1 MSTAAIREG
10 ADAALGWL
18 GVPVEQLPLLALS
31 RPSGTAPMAQRVL
44 ATTRDPCARSYAA
57 QALGV
62 ASREQGDVR
71 QAVKFLR
78 AALAAAA
85 SCGSEREADVQAS
98 LGPTLAYAGRS
109 AEAVRHMDEAVSKV
123 SGVMA
128 ERVRLRRGAL
138 LHILGRTDEAVDDFR
153 RAARRLRAAGDSIW
167 EARALINLSQAL
179 IDRGDAQ
186 AAEGALS
193 RAEALLHASDQDF
206 EAAVARCNRGL
217 AASLLGNVP
226 AALAHYDAAEKMYAA
241 AGAHPLEL
249 AESRSAA
256 LLAAG
261 LHADALRHSQ
271 EAVRIL
277 RAQGTSPAY
286 LANALLRVA
295 DAALAAE
302 EPDLARASAV
312 EAARLFRRQGRDRGE
327 TLARIK
333 VAQARY
339 ASGELSSRLLS
350 DASAAAAAADAHRVP
365 EAVEAHVL
373 AADVAL
379 ARGDPA
385 AEAHLV
391 RAARARSGRPTAGRV
406 LGWYAA
412 ARRAQ
417 VTGRR
422 RAVFDACEQ
431 GLRILDAYQLSLGA
445 VEMRAAATA
454 HGSALA
460 AIASRE
466 ALAAGDPRLLLRWT
480 ERWRAT
486 TFSLPPVRPPDDSAL
501 ADVLATLRQQT
512 RLISEATASG
522 KPTGGLERE
531 RRRVEDE
538 VRRHVLRTS
547 GAATEAGVARGDV
560 DVDEIL
566 AALGDTR
573 LVEISRLDARLHV
586 LVATADGARRYAGG
600 TWEATL
606 REAEF
611 TRFAL
616 QRLAY
621 HAQPGGPP
629 DDSPGARP
637 GAARDPARAI
647 AASAAAL
654 EASAARFQQE
664 LFAAALT
671 ELGDG
676 PLVIAPPAALHAVP
690 WGALPVLDDR
700 LVSVVP
706 SAQTWLRGRAADAP
720 AGRQVAVVVGPGLE
734 GAATEAAELAGRYPH
749 AELLAAGAATAENVL
764 ACLEGR
770 WLAHIAAH
778 GSFRAD
784 NPLFSSL
791 MLDDGPLTVH
801 DLQRLERAPYRIV
814 LSCCDG
820 GVTGSAGADELLGLV
835 AALGQ
840 LGTAGVI
847 APVVAVNDA
856 ATVPVTLRLHERLA
870 GGATTAAALR
880 DARLSL
886 RDEPWSYA
894 AARAFV
900 AFGAT

>member
-1 MSTAAIREG
+1 MSRAAIRDDAE
-10 ADAALGWL
+10 AALAWL
-18 GVPVEQLPLLALS
+18 DVPVEQLPLLALS
-31 RPSGTAPMAQRVL
+31 RPAETAPVAERVL
-44 ATTRDPCARSYAA
+44 ASTRDPYARSYAG

-62 ASREQGDVR
+62 ASRERGNVALSVR
-71 QAVKFLR
+71 HLR
-78 AALAAAA
+78 AALVTAA

-98 LGPTLAYAGRS
+98 LASSLAYAGRS
-109 AEAVRHMDEAVSKV
+109 AEAIRHMDEALGKV
-123 SGVMA
+123 SGVVA
-128 ERVRLRRGAL
+128 ARVRLRRGGL
-138 LHILGRTDEAVDDFR
+138 MQILGRPAEAVDDLR
-153 RAARRLRAAGDSIW
+153 RAARSLRTAGDTAW
-167 EARALINLSQAL
+167 EIRALINLSNAL
-179 IDRGDAQ
+179 IDQGAAR
-186 AAEGALS
+186 AAEDVLT
-193 RAEALLHASDQDF
+193 RAEALLSDAEQPF

-226 AALAHYDAAEKMYAA
+226 AALAHFDAAEPMYAA
-241 AGAHPLEL
+241 AGSHPWEL

-271 EAVRIL
+271 RAAGIL
-277 RAQGTSPAY
+277 RSHGGSAAY
-286 LANALLRVA
+286 LANAVLRVA
-295 DAALAAE
+295 EAALAAA
-302 EPDLARASAV
+302 EPELARTSAI
-312 EAARLFRRQGRDRGE
+312 EAAQIFRRQRRDRGE
-327 TLARIK
+327 VLARI
-333 VAQARY
+333 VIARARY
-339 ASGELSSRLLS
+339 AAGERSRRLLR
-350 DASAAAAAADAHRVP
+350 DAAAAAAAADTHRLS

-379 ARGDPA
+379 ALHDQAA
-385 AEAHLV
+385 AEPHLV
-391 RAARARSGRPTAGRV
+391 RAARARSGMSTAGQV

-417 VTGRR
+417 GAGQRK
-422 RAVFDACEQ
+422 AVFDACEH
-431 GLRILDAYQLSLGA
+431 GLCILDAYQLSLGA

-454 HGSALA
+454 HGGALA
-460 AIASRE
+460 AMAARA
-466 ALAAGDPRLLLRWT
+466 ALDADDPRLLLRWT

-486 TFSLPPVRPPDDSAL
+486 TFALPPVRPPDDSDL
-501 ADVLATLRQQT
+501 AAALATLRHQT

-522 KPTGGLERE
+522 RPARGLERE
-531 RRRVEDE
+531 RRRVEEE

-547 GAATEAGVARGDV
+547 GDDSHAGAPRGDV
-560 DVDEIL
+560 DVAEIL
-566 AALGDTR
+566 AALGETR
-573 LVEISRLDARLHV
+573 LVEISRLDGRLHV
-586 LVATADGARRYAGG
+586 LVATSAGIRRHDGGAWDA
-600 TWEATL
+600 AL

-616 QRLAY
+616 ERLAY
-621 HAQPGGPP
+621 HAQPAAG
-629 DDSPGARP
+629 PGAGLEPVR
-637 GAARDPARAI
+637 ARQAV

-654 EASAARFQQE
+654 EASAERLQRE
-664 LFAAALT
+664 LFAGAMA

-676 PLVIAPPAALHAVP
+676 PLLIAPPAALHAVP
-690 WGALPVLDDR
+690 WGALPALTDR

-706 SAQTWLRGRAADAP
+706 SALTWLRGREARPPD
-720 AGRQVAVVVGPGLE
+720 GRLVAVVMGPGLA
-734 GAATEAAELAGRYPH
+734 GAATEVAGLASRYPD
-749 AELLAAGAATAENVL
+749 AEVLDAGAATAENVL
-764 ACLEGR
+764 ASLEGR

-801 DLQRLERAPYRIV
+801 DLQRLKRAPYRLV
-814 LSCCDG
+814 LSCCDS

-870 GGATTAAALR
+870 RGATTAAALR
-880 DARLSL
+880 DARQSL
-886 RDEPWSYA
+886 RDEPWAYA

-900 AFGAT
+900 AFGAA

>member
-1 MSTAAIREG
+1 MSLAGTGDGAAEPARLE
-10 ADAALGWL
+10 
-18 GVPVEQLPLLALS
+18 VPVEELPLLALS
-31 RPSGTAPMAQRVL
+31 RPAEVARMAKRAL
-44 ATTRDPCARSYAA
+44 ATTSDPAARSYAA
-57 QALGV
+57 HALGI
-62 ASREQGDVR
+62 ASREQGDVAG
-71 QAVKFLR
+71 AVRYLR
-78 AALAAAA
+78 TALAAAA
-85 SCGSEREADVQAS
+85 SCGREREADVQAT
-98 LGPTLAYAGRS
+98 LGPTLVYAGKS
-109 AEAVRHMDEAVSKV
+109 AEALRHMDAAVSKA

-128 ERVRLRRGAL
+128 ARVLMRRGAV
-138 LHILGRTDEAVDDFR
+138 LHILGRTDDAVDDYR

-167 EARALINLSQAL
+167 EARALINLSVAL
-179 IDRGDAQ
+179 IDRSEAA
-186 AAEGALS
+186 AAEAALS
-193 RAEALLHASDQDF
+193 RAEDLLQASDQSF

-217 AASLLGNVP
+217 AASLLGKVP
-226 AALAHYDAAEKMYAA
+226 EALAHYDAAEKMYAA

-261 LHADALRHSQ
+261 LNSDALRHSR
-271 EAVRIL
+271 EAADIL
-277 RAQGTSPAY
+277 RGKGASPAY

-302 EPDLARASAV
+302 EPELARASAV
-312 EAARLFRRQGRDRGE
+312 EAARLFRRQGRERGE
-327 TLARIK
+327 TLARIT
-333 VAQARY
+333 VARARY
-339 ASGELSSRLLS
+339 ASGDRGGRLLR
-350 DASAAAAAADAHRVP
+350 DASAAAAAADSIRVP

-379 ARGDPA
+379 ARGDGLA
-385 AEAHLV
+385 AEPHLI
-391 RAARARSGRPTAGRV
+391 RAARARAGRPTAGRV

-417 VTGRR
+417 AAGRR
-422 RAVFDACEQ
+422 KAAFDACEQ

-460 AIASRE
+460 AIAARE
-466 ALAAGDPRLLLRWT
+466 ALAAGDPRMLLRWT

-486 TFSLPPVRPPDDSAL
+486 TFALPAVRPPDDREL
-501 ADVLATLRQQT
+501 ADALATLRQQT
-512 RLISEATASG
+512 RLINDATASG
-522 KPTGGLERE
+522 RPAGGIERD
-531 RRRVEDE
+531 RRRAEEE

-547 GAATEAGVARGDV
+547 GAVGEAGIARADI

-566 AALGDTR
+566 AALGDKS
-573 LVEISRLDARLHV
+573 LVEIARLDGRLHV
-586 LVATADGARRYAGG
+586 LVATAAGVRHRAGG
-600 TWEATL
+600 TWDAAT
-606 REAEF
+606 RETEF

-621 HAQPGGPP
+621 HAQPGGTQ
-629 DDSPGARP
+629 GAR
-637 GAARDPARAI
+637 REPARAV
-647 AASAAAL
+647 AAATAALDASAERL
-654 EASAARFQQE
+654 QRE
-664 LFAAALT
+664 LFADALDD
-671 ELGDG
+671 LADG

-690 WGALPVLDDR
+690 WGALPVLADR

-706 SAQTWLRGRAADAP
+706 SALTWLRGRAADAP
-720 AGRQVAVVVGPGLE
+720 AERTVAVIVGPGLE
-734 GAATEAAELAGRYPH
+734 GAAREVAGLAGCYPH
-749 AELLAAGAATAENVL
+749 AEVLAGGTATAEKALTV
-764 ACLEGR
+764 LEGR

-801 DLQRLERAPYRIV
+801 DLQRLKRAPYRLV
-814 LSCCDG
+814 LSCCDS

-840 LGTAGVI
+840 IGTAGMI

-870 GGATTAAALR
+870 SGASTAEALR
-880 DARLSL
+880 GARRSL
-886 RDEPWSYA
+886 LDDPWSYA

-900 AFGAT
+900 AFGAA

>member
-1 MSTAAIREG
+1 MSVAGTGDGAAAES
-10 ADAALGWL
+10 AHPE
-18 GVPVEQLPLLALS
+18 VPVEELPLLALS
-31 RPSGTAPMAQRVL
+31 RPADIARLAEQVL
-44 ATTRDPCARSYAA
+44 ATTCEPAARSYAA
-57 QALGV
+57 QALGI
-62 ASREQGDVR
+62 ASREQGDVAG
-71 QAVKFLR
+71 AVRYLR
-78 AALAAAA
+78 TALAAAA

-109 AEAVRHMDEAVSKV
+109 AEALRHMDAALSKV

-128 ERVRLRRGAL
+128 ARVRLRRGAL
-138 LHILGRTDEAVDDFR
+138 LHILGRTGEAVDDFR
-153 RAARRLRAAGDSIW
+153 RAARRLRIAGDSIW

-179 IDRGDAQ
+179 IDRGDAG
-186 AAEGALS
+186 AAEDALS
-193 RAEALLHASDQDF
+193 RAETLLRASDEGF

-217 AASLLGNVP
+217 VASLLGNVP
-226 AALAHYDAAEKMYAA
+226 QALAHYDAAEKMYAA

-256 LLAAG
+256 LLGAG

-271 EAVRIL
+271 EAAGIL
-277 RAQGTSPAY
+277 RGQGASPAY

-295 DAALAAE
+295 AAALAAE
-302 EPDLARASAV
+302 EPELARASAV
-312 EAARLFRRQGRDRGE
+312 EAARLFRGQRRDRGE

-333 VAQARY
+333 VARARY
-339 ASGELSSRLLS
+339 ASGDRSRRLLR
-350 DASAAAAAADAHRVP
+350 DASAAAAAADRHRVP

-379 ARGDPA
+379 ARGDDLA
-385 AEAHLV
+385 AEPHLV
-391 RAARARSGRPTAGRV
+391 RAARARSARPAAGRV

-417 VTGRR
+417 AAGRR
-422 RAVFDACEQ
+422 KAALHACEQ
-431 GLRILDAYQLSLGA
+431 GLRVLDGYQLSLGA

-466 ALAAGDPRLLLRWT
+466 ALAADDPRLLLRWT

-486 TFSLPPVRPPDDSAL
+486 TFALPPARPPDDSEL
-501 ADVLATLRQQT
+501 AAGLARLRLHT
-512 RLISEATASG
+512 RQINEATASG
-522 KPTGGLERE
+522 RATSGLERE
-531 RRRVEDE
+531 RRRVEED

-547 GAATEAGVARGDV
+547 GAVAETGIHRADV

-573 LVEISRLDARLHV
+573 LVEISRLDGRLHV
-586 LVATADGARRYAGG
+586 LVATAAGVRRFAGG
-600 TWEATL
+600 MWEAAL

-621 HAQPGGPP
+621 HAEPGGTRHASRNPM
-629 DDSPGARP
+629 
-637 GAARDPARAI
+637 RAI
-647 AASAAAL
+647 ADSAAAL
-654 EASAARFQQE
+654 EASAGLLQRE
-664 LFAAALT
+664 LFAAAAD
-671 ELGDG
+671 ELDDG

-690 WGALPVLDDR
+690 WGALPALADR

-706 SAQTWLRGRAADAP
+706 SAMSWLRGRAACSP
-720 AGRQVAVVVGPGLE
+720 AGRKVAVVVGPGLA
-734 GAATEAAELAGRYPH
+734 GAAIEVAGLAGCYPD
-749 AELLAAGAATAENVL
+749 AAVLAAGAATAENVL
-764 ACLEGR
+764 ACLDGR

-778 GSFRAD
+778 GTFRAD

-801 DLQRLERAPYRIV
+801 DLQRLTRAPYRIV

-840 LGTAGVI
+840 LGTAGMI

-856 ATVPVTLRLHERLA
+856 ATVPVTLRVHERLA
-870 GGATTAAALR
+870 AGATTSAALR

-894 AARAFV
+894 AARAYV
-900 AFGAT
+900 AFGAA